1 MNWTAASAI
10 ATWVGDALIVGTV
23 FVALVQLKNGQQA
36 MQFDATRNLIA
47 RSLDPDFYRALR
59 LSSKNWKRAWPMM
72 PMPMSSPKQAAGT
85 SMRSGDI
92 AGLDHLPVLS
102 FLGEHFVEER
112 LCSGEWGV

>member
-47 RSLDPDFYRALR
+47 RSLDPDFYRALQFVFKELETR
-59 LSSKNWKRAWPMM
+59 LADDAYANELAE
-72 PMPMSSPKQAAGT
+72 T
-85 SMRSGDI
+85 SGWNIDAQRRHRG
-92 AGLDHLPVLS
+92 A
-102 FLGEHFVEER
+102 
-112 LCSGEWGV
+112 